1 MPKKI
6 IQDVLPGRRTIRDIS
21 LSERTNQREN
31 APAGGFRNPRATGR
45 FGIWLAAII
54 ALVALAA
61 AFSVLFTGA
70 KMSIVPKQV
79 SAQIGATITAK
90 QNPSDKELGFE
101 FMILRKEAKE
111 SVPTSGEE
119 YVEKKAS
126 GKIIVYNNFSSAPQR
141 LIKNTRFET
150 PTGLIFRI
158 DQSIVLPGQT
168 KENNK
173 VVPGSAEVSVF
184 ADSPG
189 AEYNI
194 GLTDFTVPG
203 FKSDP
208 TRFKNFYARSKT
220 PMTGGFAGMMKKVPD
235 ETLKITR
242 EKLRQTIRD
251 KVLSQV
257 GAEAPSSSIFYPA
270 ASFFT
275 FESLPH
281 ENINESTVSVREMAS
296 STAVIF
302 DRLKLANFLAMENIT
317 GYEDENIKI
326 DNLSELQFA
335 LIEPNESPVDSGVL
349 TFSLKGEA
357 KFTYQ
362 IDKTALAKDLAGQPK
377 KETGEIIKSYKSIE
391 KTEVVVRPFWK
402 KNFPSNPKDIKIIIK
417 ESN

>member
-21 LSERTNQREN
+21 LSERTNQRES